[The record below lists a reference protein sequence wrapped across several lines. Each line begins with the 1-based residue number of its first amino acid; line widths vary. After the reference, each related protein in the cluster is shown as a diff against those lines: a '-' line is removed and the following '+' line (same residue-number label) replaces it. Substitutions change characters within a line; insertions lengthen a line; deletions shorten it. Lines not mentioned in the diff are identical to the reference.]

1 MGPRVVLDTN
11 VLIAAVRS
19 RLGASFR
26 LLSLL
31 GESQPSYGIVLSVPL
46 VLEYEAVLYRHQR
59 VAGLTRQDIRDLL
72 DYLCSIG
79 EHQEIFYL
87 WRPTLRDSNDDMVLE
102 VAVAAAADAIVTH
115 NVRDFDAAGTFD
127 VAVLRPRD
135 FLVSLG
141 GPS

>member
-1 MGPRVVLDTN
+1 MVLDTN
-11 VLIAAVRS
+11 VLIAGVRS

-31 GESQPSYGIVLSVPL
+31 GEPEQSYGIVLSVPL
-46 VLEYEAVLYRHQR
+46 VLEYEEVLHRHQR
-59 VAGLTRQDIRDLL
+59 AAGLTRQDIRDLL

-87 WRPTLRDSNDDMVLE
+87 WRPTLRDPKDDMVLE

-115 NVRDFDAAGTFD
+115 NVRDFDAAGTFE
-127 VAVLRPRD
+127 VAVLRPQD
-135 FLVSLG
+135 FLASPG
-141 GPS
+141 EAS